1 MNEKLS
7 HLIWVVILG
16 SLYSCSSYKKVPY
29 FQDLNT
35 EEKTISGAAYVQP
48 VINKN
53 DILEIKVTAANQEA
67 LNTHSLS
74 AEKGAE
80 SRFIVDHSGQ
90 VKVPLI
96 GLVKVE
102 GMTTNEAENV
112 LEKSFSKVVKEPLVN
127 VRLADFKISV
137 LGDVEKPGVYS
148 IPSERVSILEALGL
162 AGDLRLTAERD
173 NVLLIRE
180 KNGEKT
186 FSKID
191 LTSKKVF
198 NSPDFYLQK
207 NDVIYVKP
215 GKAAYAAYEKA
226 PKVTSLVISVAAIF
240 VSLGLLLT
248 R

>member
-16 SLYSCSSYKKVPY
+16 SLYSCSTYNKVPY

-35 EEKTISGAAYVQP
+35 EEKKLSGAQYIQP
-48 VINKN
+48 VISKN

-74 AEKGAE
+74 SDNGSETG
-80 SRFIVDHSGQ
+80 FIVDQSGQ
-90 VKVPLI
+90 IKVPLI

-102 GMTTNEAENV
+102 GLTIAETETV
-112 LEKSFSKVVKEPLVN
+112 LEKNFSKVVKEPLVN
-127 VRLADFKISV
+127 VRLANFKISV
-137 LGDVEKPGVYS
+137 LGGVEKPGVYT

-162 AGDLRLTAERD
+162 AGDLKLTAERD

-180 KNGEKT
+180 KNGQKE

-191 LTSKKVF
+191 LTSKRIF
-198 NSPDFYLQK
+198 DSPDFYLQK
-207 NDVIYVKP
+207 NDVLYVKP
-215 GKAAYAAYEKA
+215 GKAAYAGFEKGPRVA
-226 PKVTSLVISVAAIF
+226 SLALSTAAVF

-248 R
+248 K

>member
-16 SLYSCSSYKKVPY
+16 SLFSCSTYKKVPY

-35 EEKTISGAAYVQP
+35 EEKKLSGAQYVEA
-48 VINKN
+48 IISKN
-53 DILEIKVTAANQEA
+53 DILEIKVIAANQEA

-74 AEKGAE
+74 PEKGAE
-80 SRFIVDHSGQ
+80 TRFIVDQSGQ
-90 VKVPLI
+90 IKVPLI
-96 GLVKVE
+96 GQVKVE
-102 GMTTNEAENV
+102 GLTTAETETI
-112 LEKSFSKVVKEPLVN
+112 LEKNFSKVVKDPLVN

-137 LGDVEKPGVYS
+137 LGDVEKPGVYP
-148 IPSERVSILEALGL
+148 IPSERVTILEALGL

-180 KNGEKT
+180 KNGEKQ

-191 LTSKKVF
+191 LTSKRIF

-215 GKAAYAAYEKA
+215 SKAAYAGYEKA
-226 PKVTSLVISVAAIF
+226 PRVASLALSAAAVL
-240 VSLGLLLT
+240 VSFGILLT